1 MKSEFKNAG
10 LIKYFAF
17 FPYTLVDANY
27 WKRIKNKRICS
38 RHFTKECYERDLMKE
53 LLVGTNFKTKPLKL
67 KKGAI
72 PTLDLVLPDF
82 RPMQQVIKNKV
93 ELKPDNAQ
101 GAIRIGPNGKIIVVE
116 KKIPVE
122 PEEIPDVDDDPEP
135 PSVEEDAE
143 QVCTKRAQIYIK
155 KIQAKQLVKSNI
167 SISRIFSYI
176 FCKEVCWNIF

>member
-10 LIKYFAF
+10 LIKFFAF

-27 WKRIKNKRICS
+27 WKRIKNKRVCS

-72 PTLDLVLPDF
+72 PTLDLDLPNF
-82 RPMQQVIKNKV
+82 RPMQEVIKNKV

-101 GAIRIGPNGKIIVVE
+101 GAVRIGPDGKIIVVE

-122 PEEIPDVDDDPEP
+122 PEEIPDIDDDPEP

-143 QVCTKRAQIYIK
+143 QVCTKRAQIYK
-155 KIQAKQLVKSNI
+155 KKSRQN
-167 SISRIFSYI
+167 
-176 FCKEVCWNIF
+176 NL

>member
-1 MKSEFKNAG
+1 MLFS
-10 LIKYFAF
+10 
-17 FPYTLVDANY
+17 YTLVDANY
-27 WKRIKNKRICS
+27 WKRIKNKRVCS

-72 PTLDLVLPDF
+72 PTLDLDLPNF
-82 RPMQQVIKNKV
+82 RPMQEVIKNKV

-122 PEEIPDVDDDPEP
+122 PEEIPDVDDDPKP

-143 QVCTKRAQIYIK
+143 QVCTKRAQIYK
-155 KIQAKQLVKSNI
+155 KNPGKTTCEIQ
-167 SISRIFSYI
+167 YI
-176 FCKEVCWNIF
+176 NFTNFFIYFL

>member
-143 QVCTKRAQIYIK
+143 QVCTKRAQIYK
-155 KIQAKQLVKSNI
+155 KKSRQN
-167 SISRIFSYI
+167 
-176 FCKEVCWNIF
+176 NL

>member
-1 MKSEFKNAG
+1 M
-10 LIKYFAF
+10 LFA
-17 FPYTLVDANY
+17 YTLVDANY
-27 WKRIKNKRICS
+27 WKRIKNKRVCS

-72 PTLDLVLPDF
+72 PTLDLDLPNF
-82 RPMQQVIKNKV
+82 RPMQEVIKNKV

-101 GAIRIGPNGKIIVVE
+101 GAVRIGPDGKIIVVE

-122 PEEIPDVDDDPEP
+122 PEEIQEVDDDPKP

-143 QVCTKRAQIYIK
+143 QVCTKRAQIYK
-155 KIQAKQLVKSNI
+155 KNPGKTTCEIQ
-167 SISRIFSYI
+167 YI
-176 FCKEVCWNIF
+176 NFTNFFIYFL

>member
-1 MKSEFKNAG
+1 
-10 LIKYFAF
+10 
-17 FPYTLVDANY
+17 
-27 WKRIKNKRICS
+27 
-38 RHFTKECYERDLMKE
+38 MKE

-72 PTLDLVLPDF
+72 PTLDLDLPNF
-82 RPMQQVIKNKV
+82 RPMQEVIKNKV

-101 GAIRIGPNGKIIVVE
+101 GAIRIGPDGKIIVVE

-176 FCKEVCWNIF
+176 FCKELRLIIEMLVSRKKLHIITGGIIC

>member
-1 MKSEFKNAG
+1 MLKSEFKNAG

-27 WKRIKNKRICS
+27 WKRIKNKRVCS

-82 RPMQQVIKNKV
+82 RPIQQVIKNKV

-143 QVCTKRAQIYIK
+143 QVCTKRAQIYK
-155 KIQAKQLVKSNI
+155 KKSRQN
-167 SISRIFSYI
+167 
-176 FCKEVCWNIF
+176 NL

>member
-1 MKSEFKNAG
+1 MLKSEFKNAG
-10 LIKYFAF
+10 LSKYFAF

-101 GAIRIGPNGKIIVVE
+101 GAVRIGPDGKIIVVE

-143 QVCTKRAQIYIK
+143 QVCTKRAQIYK
-155 KIQAKQLVKSNI
+155 K
-167 SISRIFSYI
+167 SRQ
-176 FCKEVCWNIF
+176 NNL

>member
-1 MKSEFKNAG
+1 MLKSEFKNAG
-10 LIKYFAF
+10 LIKFFAF

-27 WKRIKNKRICS
+27 WKRIKNKRVCS

-72 PTLDLVLPDF
+72 PTLDLDLPNF
-82 RPMQQVIKNKV
+82 RPMQEVIKNKV

-101 GAIRIGPNGKIIVVE
+101 GAVRIGPDGKIIVVE

-122 PEEIPDVDDDPEP
+122 PEEIPDIDDDPEP

-143 QVCTKRAQIYIK
+143 QVCTKRAQIYK
-155 KIQAKQLVKSNI
+155 KKSRQN
-167 SISRIFSYI
+167 
-176 FCKEVCWNIF
+176 NL

>member
-1 MKSEFKNAG
+1 
-10 LIKYFAF
+10 
-17 FPYTLVDANY
+17 
-27 WKRIKNKRICS
+27 
-38 RHFTKECYERDLMKE
+38 MKE

-101 GAIRIGPNGKIIVVE
+101 GAIRIGPDGKIIVVE

-122 PEEIPDVDDDPEP
+122 PEEIVEIPDVDDPEP
-135 PSVEEDAE
+135 VEEDN
-143 QVCTKRAQIYIK
+143 QVI
-155 KIQAKQLVKSNI
+155 
-167 SISRIFSYI
+167 
-176 FCKEVCWNIF
+176 

>member
-1 MKSEFKNAG
+1 MLFS
-10 LIKYFAF
+10 
-17 FPYTLVDANY
+17 YTLVDANY
-27 WKRIKNKRICS
+27 WKRIKNKRVCS

-72 PTLDLVLPDF
+72 PTLDLDLPNF
-82 RPMQQVIKNKV
+82 RPMQEVIKNKV

-101 GAIRIGPNGKIIVVE
+101 GAIRIGPDGKIIVVE

-122 PEEIPDVDDDPEP
+122 PEETPDVDDDPEP

-143 QVCTKRAQIYIK
+143 QVCTKRAQIYK
-155 KIQAKQLVKSNI
+155 KNPGKTTCEIQ
-167 SISRIFSYI
+167 YI
-176 FCKEVCWNIF
+176 NFTNFFIYFL

>member
-1 MKSEFKNAG
+1 
-10 LIKYFAF
+10 
-17 FPYTLVDANY
+17 
-27 WKRIKNKRICS
+27 
-38 RHFTKECYERDLMKE
+38 MKE

-101 GAIRIGPNGKIIVVE
+101 GAVRIGPDGKIIVVE

-155 KIQAKQLVKSNI
+155 KKHIQAKQLVKSNI

-176 FCKEVCWNIF
+176 FCKELRLIIEMLVSRKKLYIITGGIIC

>member
-1 MKSEFKNAG
+1 MLKSEFKNAG

-143 QVCTKRAQIYIK
+143 QVCTKRAQIYK
-155 KIQAKQLVKSNI
+155 KKSRQN
-167 SISRIFSYI
+167 
-176 FCKEVCWNIF
+176 NL

>member
-1 MKSEFKNAG
+1 
-10 LIKYFAF
+10 
-17 FPYTLVDANY
+17 
-27 WKRIKNKRICS
+27 
-38 RHFTKECYERDLMKE
+38 MKE

-72 PTLDLVLPDF
+72 PTLDLDLPDF

-101 GAIRIGPNGKIIVVE
+101 GAIRIGPDGKIIVVE

-143 QVCTKRAQIYIK
+143 QVCTKRAQIYK

-176 FCKEVCWNIF
+176 FCKELRLIIEMLVSRKKLYIITGGIIC

>member
-1 MKSEFKNAG
+1 
-10 LIKYFAF
+10 
-17 FPYTLVDANY
+17 
-27 WKRIKNKRICS
+27 
-38 RHFTKECYERDLMKE
+38 MKE

-72 PTLDLVLPDF
+72 PTLDLDLPNF
-82 RPMQQVIKNKV
+82 RPMQEVIKNKV

-101 GAIRIGPNGKIIVVE
+101 GAIRIGPDGKIIVVE

-143 QVCTKRAQIYIK
+143 QVCTKRAKIYK
-155 KIQAKQLVKSNI
+155 KKSRQN
-167 SISRIFSYI
+167 
-176 FCKEVCWNIF
+176 NL

>member
-1 MKSEFKNAG
+1 
-10 LIKYFAF
+10 
-17 FPYTLVDANY
+17 
-27 WKRIKNKRICS
+27 
-38 RHFTKECYERDLMKE
+38 MKE

-72 PTLDLVLPDF
+72 PTLDLDLPNF
-82 RPMQQVIKNKV
+82 RPMQEVIKNKV

-101 GAIRIGPNGKIIVVE
+101 GAVRIGPDGKIIVVE

-143 QVCTKRAQIYIK
+143 QVCTKRAQIYK
-155 KIQAKQLVKSNI
+155 KNPGKTTCEIQ
-167 SISRIFSYI
+167 YI
-176 FCKEVCWNIF
+176 NFTNFFIYFL